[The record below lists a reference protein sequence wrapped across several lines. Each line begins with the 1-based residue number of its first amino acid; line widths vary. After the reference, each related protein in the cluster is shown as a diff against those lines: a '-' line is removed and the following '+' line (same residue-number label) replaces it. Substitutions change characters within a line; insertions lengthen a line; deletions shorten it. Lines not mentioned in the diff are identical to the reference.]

1 MVLATLVN
9 FRPSANGNTEFLGGA
24 EFFFFFF
31 GGGGGVLRT
40 TAITTVVKQLG
51 ICIVYVHLRVDALA
65 G

>member
-24 EFFFFFF
+24 EFFFFFLE
-31 GGGGGVLRT
+31 GGVLPT
-40 TAITTVVKQLG
+40 TAITTVVKQLR

>member
-24 EFFFFFF
+24 EFFFFL
-31 GGGGGVLRT
+31 GGGVLRT